1 MFSKIQNFFAQ
12 KKSNLKEFIN
22 KKMQYVKSFLYKKF
36 EKPIY
41 FIKNGLLKLNI
52 LLKNISMKLHLPDFC
67 KKVKLDKLY
76 FFLKRI
82 VNKQLIKKIFLL
94 IVLPLIIYLYCQ
106 FLCNGKFIFEKT
118 RMKLNFIL
126 IYLII
131 GIFYSLI
138 GKLKISL
145 YLSVVVTFITGF
157 INHFVTSFRGTPL
170 VPWDIFS
177 ANVAFTVLPTFK
189 FSLSK
194 NLVCGILLFVIGIF
208 ILKKVKIKSYRNNKF
223 KILYRFIVACLTL
236 TFFVNFYTTDLIK
249 KFELDEN
256 WDPKE
261 EYHNN
266 GLVASLFK
274 QSRNLIITQPE
285 GYDVSSLSQ
294 VASSIEVPIAEHEE
308 NFEYPNIIAI
318 MNESFADLSTIG
330 NFSTTEDYLPFFRSL
345 SKNTIKGN
353 LHVSI
358 FGAQTPNSEWEFL
371 TSNSMAFVPKRTI
384 PYQQYVLRN
393 SYSLASILKEQ
404 GYSTTAMHCYYP
416 QGYNRNIA
424 YPRLGF
430 NSFYHLYTMHDLEY
444 IREYPS
450 DLSTYKNIIELY
462 EKKAEGEKLFNFTL
476 TMQNHGSYTDENFEN
491 TIIAENGQYPKL
503 NQYLSLIKLADNA
516 LEYLINYFSHQ
527 NEHTIIILFGDH
539 QPYVEDEFYNSLLS
553 QKYEDINSKEAS
565 DKKYITPFII
575 WANYDIDT
583 EKYND
588 VKELSANYLASLLLD
603 VANIQKTPYLQ
614 FLDELRE
621 EIPIITGNGYV
632 DKNNIYHD
640 FSEETEYSELIN
652 NYHYLQFNNMFDN
665 SSKLTSLFEV
675 PPLEN

>member
-1 MFSKIQNFFAQ
+1 MFSKIKNFFRE
-12 KKSNLKEFIN
+12 KKSNFRNFIYRKIENLKL
-22 KKMQYVKSFLYKKF
+22 FLYKKF
-36 EKPIY
+36 EKPIT
-41 FIKNGLLKLNI
+41 FIKLKLEKI
-52 LLKNISMKLHLPDFC
+52 LNYIKKICIKLHIPDFC
-67 KKVKLDKLY
+67 KKLKLDKFYILLKK
-76 FFLKRI
+76 FF
-82 VNKQLIKKIFLL
+82 NKQLLKKIFLL
-94 IVLPLIIYLYCQ
+94 IVIPHIIYLYCQ
-106 FLCNGKFIFEKT
+106 FLCNGKFIFEKP
-118 RMKLNFIL
+118 RMKLNFLL

-138 GKLKISL
+138 GKVKISL
-145 YLSVVVTFITGF
+145 FLSVLVTFATGF
-157 INHFVTSFRGTPL
+157 INHFVTAFRGTPL

-177 ANVAFTVLPTFK
+177 VNVAFTVLPTFK

-194 NLVCGILLFVIGIF
+194 NLTCGILLFALAVF
-208 ILKKVKIKSYRNNKF
+208 ILKNTQIKSFRNNKF
-223 KILYRFIVACLTL
+223 KILYRFIVAGFTL
-236 TFFVNFYTTDLIK
+236 TFFVNFYTTNLISE
-249 KFELDEN
+249 FELDEN

-266 GLVASLFK
+266 GLMASLFK
-274 QSRNLIITQPE
+274 QSRNLIITQPD

-294 VASSIEVPIAEHEE
+294 VASSIEITPVTHEADY
-308 NFEYPNIIAI
+308 EYPNIIAI
-318 MNESFADLSTIG
+318 MNESFADLSSIG
-330 NFSTTEDYLPFFRSL
+330 QLSTNEEYLPFFKSL

-430 NSFYHLYTMHDLEY
+430 DSFYHLYTMHDLEY

-462 EKKAEGEKLFNFTL
+462 EKKAEDEKLFNFTL
-476 TMQNHGSYTDENFEN
+476 TMQNHGSYTDEYFEN
-491 TIIAENGQYPKL
+491 TIIAENGEYPKL

-516 LEYLINYFSHQ
+516 LEYLLNYFSHQ
-527 NEHTIIILFGDH
+527 DEHTIIILFGDH

-553 QKYEDINSKEAS
+553 QKYEDINSKEATEQ
-565 DKKYITPFII
+565 KYITPFII

-583 EKYND
+583 SKYDD
-588 VKELSANYLASLLLD
+588 VTDLSANYLASLLLD
-603 VANIQKTPYLQ
+603 VANIQKTPYLE
-614 FLDELRE
+614 FLDNLKE

-640 FSEETEYSELIN
+640 FSEETEYSELIS
-652 NYHYLQFNNMFDN
+652 NYHYLQFNNMFDT

-675 PPLEN
+675 PQIED

>member
-106 FLCNGKFIFEKT
+106 FLCDGKFIFEKT

-491 TIIAENGQYPKL
+491 TIIAEDGQYPKL

-652 NYHYLQFNNMFDN
+652 NYHFLQFNNMFDN

>member
-1 MFSKIQNFFAQ
+1 MFSKIKNSFEEKMSKLKNFIFE
-12 KKSNLKEFIN
+12 KFKVS
-22 KKMQYVKSFLYKKF
+22 KSFLYKKF
-36 EKPIY
+36 EKPIT
-41 FIKNGLLKLNI
+41 FVNSNLTKVINLLRK
-52 LLKNISMKLHLPDFC
+52 ISIKLHLPQIC
-67 KKVKLDKLY
+67 KKLKLDK
-76 FFLKRI
+76 FFIFLKRI
-82 VNKQLIKKIFLL
+82 FNRQLLKKVFLL
-94 IVLPLIIYLYCQ
+94 IIVPIFIYLYCQ
-106 FLCNGKFIFEKT
+106 FLCNGKFIFEKP
-118 RMKLNFIL
+118 RMKLNFLL
-126 IYLII
+126 IYFVI
-131 GIFYSLI
+131 GIFYCLI
-138 GKLKISL
+138 GKVKISL
-145 YLSVVVTFITGF
+145 YLTVVVTFATGF
-157 INHFVTSFRGTPL
+157 VNHFVTSFRGTPL

-177 ANVAFTVLPTFK
+177 FNVALTVLPTFK
-189 FSLSK
+189 FSFSK
-194 NLVCGILLFVIGIF
+194 NLVFGILLFILAIF
-208 ILKKVKIKSYRNNKF
+208 TLKKVKIKSYRNNKF
-223 KILYRFIVACLTL
+223 KIIYRFIVACITL
-236 TFFVNFYTTDLIK
+236 SFFINFYTTNLIE

-266 GLVASLFK
+266 GLMASLFK
-274 QSRNLIITQPE
+274 QSRNLIITQPD
-285 GYDVSSLSQ
+285 GYDVDSLSQ
-294 VASSIEVPIAEHEE
+294 LASSIEVPIAKHNED
-308 NFEYPNIIAI
+308 FEYPNIIAI

-330 NFSTTEDYLPFFRSL
+330 KFSTSEDYLPYFRTL
-345 SKNTIKGN
+345 SENTIKGN

-393 SYSLASILKEQ
+393 SYSLASILKKQ

-430 NSFYHLYTMHDLEY
+430 NSYYHLYTMHNLEY
-444 IREYPS
+444 VREYPS
-450 DLSTYKNIIELY
+450 DLSTYKNIIKLY
-462 EKKAEGEKLFNFTL
+462 EQKSEGEKLFNFTL

-516 LEYLINYFSHQ
+516 LEYLLNYFSNQ
-527 NEHTIIILFGDH
+527 EEHTIIILFGDH

-553 QKYEDINSKEAS
+553 QKYADINSKEATEQ
-565 DKKYITPFII
+565 KYITPFMI
-575 WANYDIDT
+575 WANYDIDE
-583 EKYND
+583 EKYNS
-588 VKELSANYLASLLLD
+588 VKDISVNYLASLLLD
-603 VANIQKTPYLQ
+603 VANIQKTPYLE
-614 FLDELRE
+614 FLDNLRE

-640 FSEETEYSELIN
+640 FSEETEYSELLN

-675 PPLEN
+675 PQIGK